1 MALKEEVGVSKLVAV
16 MVTLEAKKEQM
27 DDI

>member
-1 MALKEEVGVSKLVAV
+1 MALKEEVEVSKLVAV